1 MGLFSR
7 LVGIPDAGNV
17 IEKTGSALDKLFT
30 SKDEKLT
37 HAELMEKIK
46 QNPQEWQAQANNIA
60 AAHRSMFVAGARPF
74 IMWVCGAGLT
84 FVFVLN
90 PVIQW
95 TTGNPGPAM
104 PIDALMELVVAML
117 GLGAMRSAE
126 KIAGVS
132 K

>member
-1 MGLFSR
+1 MGLFSK
-7 LVGIPDAGNV
+7 LVGVPDVGNV

-74 IMWVCGAGLT
+74 IMWVCGAGLS
-84 FVFVLN
+84 FVFVFN
-90 PVIQW
+90 PIIQW
-95 TTGNPGPAM
+95 TTGAPGPVM
-104 PIDALMELVVAML
+104 PIDSLMELVVAML
-117 GLGAMRSAE
+117 GLGAMRSFE
-126 KIAGVS
+126 KATGVA